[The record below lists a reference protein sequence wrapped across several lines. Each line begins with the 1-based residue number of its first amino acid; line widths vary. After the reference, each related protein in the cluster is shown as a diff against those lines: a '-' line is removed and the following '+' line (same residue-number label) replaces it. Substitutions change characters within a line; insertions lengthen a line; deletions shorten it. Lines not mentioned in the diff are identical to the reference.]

1 VYRGKNSPL
10 SQVPARS
17 AIEAIKLVK
26 KYGTGAGITYAL
38 KGVSFSIGQGD
49 FVSIIG
55 PSGSGKSTLLNLLGA
70 LDRPSSGK
78 VLIDGVD
85 LSKLSNTALAN
96 LRNKKIGFVF
106 QSFNLLS
113 RISVRQNVELPL
125 NLAGVSEKARKQ
137 TALRL
142 LEQFGIRNKAENK
155 PNTLSGGEQQRVAVA
170 RALASNPAIILA
182 DEPTGNLDTKNT
194 EVMMEV
200 LEELHEK
207 THKTIL
213 IITHNIEL
221 AKRTKR
227 IIAIKDGELAPEDEH
242 SVT

>member
-1 VYRGKNSPL
+1 MHIQQSGQSR
-10 SQVPARS
+10 PAIQ
-17 AIEAIKLVK
+17 AVNLIK
-26 KYGTGAGITYAL
+26 KYGTGAGIIFAL
-38 KGVSFSIGQGD
+38 NGVSFTIAQGD
-49 FVSIIG
+49 LVAIIG

-85 LSKLSNTALAN
+85 LSKLSNTALAA

-125 NLAGVSEKARKQ
+125 NIAGTPEKERKERS
-137 TALRL
+137 LRI
-142 LEQFGIRNKAENK
+142 LEQFGIRNKAESR

-170 RALASNPAIILA
+170 RALVSNPSIVLA

-194 EVMMEV
+194 EITMEV
-200 LEELHEK
+200 LEEMHAK
-207 THKTIL
+207 THKTVV
-213 IITHNIEL
+213 IITHNIDL
-221 AKRTKR
+221 ARRTRKVFS
-227 IIAIKDGELAPEDEH
+227 IKDGQIAGTEER
-242 SVT
+242 

>member
-1 VYRGKNSPL
+1 MQPIQQSKLPH
-10 SQVPARS
+10 P
-17 AIEAIKLVK
+17 AIEAVDLVK
-26 KYGTGAGITYAL
+26 KYGTGAGITFAL
-38 KGVSFSIGQGD
+38 KGVSFTIGQGD
-49 FVSIIG
+49 LVSIIG

-78 VLIDGVD
+78 VFIDGIN

-96 LRNKKIGFVF
+96 LRNRKIGFVF

-125 NLAGVSEKARKQ
+125 NIAGVSEKARRD

-142 LEQFGIRNKAENK
+142 LEQFGVAKKAESK

-170 RALASNPAIILA
+170 RALVSNPAIILA
-182 DEPTGNLDTKNT
+182 DEPTGNLDTKNA
-194 EVMMEV
+194 EVMMDV

-207 THKTIL
+207 TSKTIV
-213 IITHNIEL
+213 IITHNTDL

-227 IIAIKDGELAPEDEH
+227 VISIKDGEIDSSEEN
-242 SVT
+242 

>member
-1 VYRGKNSPL
+1 LPQ
-10 SQVPARS
+10 QVDFSRPT
-17 AIEAIKLVK
+17 IEAVNLVK
-26 KYGTGAGITYAL
+26 KYGTGSGITFAL
-38 KGVSFSIGQGD
+38 KGVSFAIGQGD

-70 LDRPSSGK
+70 LDRPSAGK

-85 LSKLSNTALAN
+85 LSKLSNTSLAN

-106 QSFNLLS
+106 QSFNLLP

-125 NLAGVSEKARKQ
+125 NIAGVSEKARRAV
-137 TALRL
+137 ALRL
-142 LEQFGIRNKAENK
+142 LEQFGIGKKADSK

-170 RALASNPAIILA
+170 RALISNPAIILA

-200 LEELHEK
+200 LEELHER
-207 THKTIL
+207 THKTIV
-213 IITHNIEL
+213 IITHNVNL
-221 AKRTKR
+221 ARRTNR
-227 IIAIKDGELAPEDEH
+227 IIAIKDGEIAPPEEH
-242 SVT
+242 PVS

>member
-1 VYRGKNSPL
+1 MQQQQQMESSSRT
-10 SQVPARS
+10 
-17 AIEAIKLVK
+17 AIEAVNLVK

-38 KGVSFSIGQGD
+38 KGVSFTIAQGD

-78 VLIDGVD
+78 VRIDGVD

-106 QSFNLLS
+106 QSFNLLP
-113 RISVRQNVELPL
+113 RITVRQNVELPL
-125 NLAGVSEKARKQ
+125 NIAGVSEKARKE
-137 TALRL
+137 TALRML
-142 LEQFGIRNKAENK
+142 NQFGVGNKAENK

-170 RALASNPAIILA
+170 RALVSNPAIILA

-194 EVMMEV
+194 EGVMEV
-200 LEELHEK
+200 LEELHDK
-207 THKTIL
+207 THKTIV
-213 IITHNIEL
+213 IITHNIDL
-221 AKRTKR
+221 ARRTKR
-227 IIAIKDGELAPEDEH
+227 IIGIKDGELAGEDVY
-242 SVT
+242 S

>member
-1 VYRGKNSPL
+1 MQAQSDN
-10 SQVPARS
+10 ARPT
-17 AIEAIKLVK
+17 IEAVKLVK
-26 KYGTGAGITYAL
+26 KYGTGAGITFAL
-38 KGVSFSIGQGD
+38 KGVSFSIAQGD

-78 VLIDGVD
+78 VLIDGID

-96 LRNKKIGFVF
+96 MRNKKIGFVF
-106 QSFNLLS
+106 QSFNLLP

-125 NLAGVSEKARKQ
+125 NLAGVPEKIRKEKALQ
-137 TALRL
+137 L
-142 LEQFGIRNKAENK
+142 LEQFGVRNRAENK

-170 RALASNPAIILA
+170 RALVSNPAIVLA

-207 THKTIL
+207 THKTIVM
-213 IITHNIEL
+213 ITHNVAL

-227 IIAIKDGELAPEDEH
+227 VIAIQDGQV
-242 SVT
+242 VTPSEEEM

>member
-1 VYRGKNSPL
+1 MQ
-10 SQVPARS
+10 QVQNLKTGSARPT
-17 AIEAIKLVK
+17 IEAVNLVK

-38 KGVSFSIGQGD
+38 KGVSFSIAQGD
-49 FVSIIG
+49 FVSIIV

-85 LSKLSNTALAN
+85 LSKLSNLALAN
-96 LRNKKIGFVF
+96 LRNRKIGFVF
-106 QSFNLLS
+106 QAFDLLP
-113 RISVRQNVELPL
+113 RITARENVELPL
-125 NLAGVSEKARKQ
+125 NIAGVPESVRKE

-142 LEQFGIRNKAENK
+142 LNQFGVGNRANNR

-170 RALASNPAIILA
+170 RALASNPSIILA

-194 EVMMEV
+194 EIMMEV
-200 LEELHEK
+200 LEELHDK
-207 THKTIL
+207 THKTIV

-221 AKRTKR
+221 ANRTRKV
-227 IIAIKDGELAPEDEH
+227 ISIKDGEIVGTEDH
-242 SVT
+242 

>member
-1 VYRGKNSPL
+1 MQIQQSGQSR
-10 SQVPARS
+10 PAIQ
-17 AIEAIKLVK
+17 AVNLIK
-26 KYGTGAGITYAL
+26 KYGTGAGIIFAL
-38 KGVSFSIGQGD
+38 NGVSFTIAQGD
-49 FVSIIG
+49 LVAIIG

-85 LSKLSNTALAN
+85 LSKLSNTALAA

-125 NLAGVSEKARKQ
+125 NIAGTPEKERKERS
-137 TALRL
+137 LRI
-142 LEQFGIRNKAENK
+142 LEQFGIRNKAESR

-170 RALASNPAIILA
+170 RALVSNPSIVLA

-194 EVMMEV
+194 EITMEV
-200 LEELHEK
+200 LEEMHAK
-207 THKTIL
+207 THKTVV
-213 IITHNIEL
+213 IITHNIDL
-221 AKRTKR
+221 ARRTRKVFS
-227 IIAIKDGELAPEDEH
+227 IKDGQIAGTEER
-242 SVT
+242 

>member
-1 VYRGKNSPL
+1 MQ
-10 SQVPARS
+10 QVQNLKTGSTRPT
-17 AIEAIKLVK
+17 IEAVNLVK

-38 KGVSFSIGQGD
+38 KGVSFSIAQGD

-85 LSKLSNTALAN
+85 LSKLSNLALAN
-96 LRNKKIGFVF
+96 LRNRKIGFVF
-106 QSFNLLS
+106 QAFDLLP
-113 RISVRQNVELPL
+113 RITARENVELPL
-125 NLAGVSEKARKQ
+125 NIAGVPESVRKE

-142 LEQFGIRNKAENK
+142 LNQFGVGNRANNR

-170 RALASNPAIILA
+170 RALASNPSIILA

-194 EVMMEV
+194 EIMMEV
-200 LEELHEK
+200 LEELHDK
-207 THKTIL
+207 THKTIV

-221 AKRTKR
+221 ANRTRKV
-227 IIAIKDGELAPEDEH
+227 ISIKDGEIVGTEDH
-242 SVT
+242 

>member
-1 VYRGKNSPL
+1 MQPQTSYSKN
-10 SQVPARS
+10 
-17 AIEAIKLVK
+17 AIEAVNLVK

-38 KGVSFSIGQGD
+38 KGVSFSIAQGD

-96 LRNKKIGFVF
+96 LRNRKIGFVF
-106 QSFNLLS
+106 QSFNLLP
-113 RISVRQNVELPL
+113 RITARQNVELPL
-125 NLAGVSEKARKQ
+125 NLAGVTEKKRKE
-137 TALRL
+137 TAIRL
-142 LEQFGIRNKAENK
+142 LGQFGLAKKVDSK

-170 RALASNPAIILA
+170 RALASDPAIILA

-194 EVMMEV
+194 EGVMEV
-200 LEELHEK
+200 LEELHDM
-207 THKTIL
+207 THKTIV

-227 IIAIKDGELAPEDEH
+227 VIAIKDGELASLEDH
-242 SVT
+242 L